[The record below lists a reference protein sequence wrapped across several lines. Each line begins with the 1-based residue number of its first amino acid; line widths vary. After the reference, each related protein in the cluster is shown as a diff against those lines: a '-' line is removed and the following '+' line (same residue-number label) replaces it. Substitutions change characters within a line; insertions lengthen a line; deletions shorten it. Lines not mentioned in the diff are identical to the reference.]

1 MEVLYMNGTVR
12 LHGSFFF
19 PVFCLGLL
27 LIFSAALSGCGDKS
41 DKADLW
47 PAIPVTVMK
56 ITPRDVPID
65 IEFVGTTESSHQ
77 VEIRARVEGFLEKK
91 TYEEGGRVRS
101 GQTMFQ
107 IDRRPFEAALQQAR
121 GALAQ
126 QDATLVNA
134 EATLKRVRPLAEK
147 NAVSQKDLDDAI
159 SAEKSAR
166 AAVFSAQGSVQDAEL
181 KLSYTTIT
189 SPIDGFAGR
198 AKQQEGSYI
207 SVGQAS
213 LLTYVAKIDP
223 IWVDFSISENENL
236 RLADQL
242 AKGIFKMPK
251 GSNFEVEVQMAD
263 GSVFPHKGRLNFADP
278 SFNSET
284 GTYQVRAEISNPV
297 HSPKVIR
304 PGQFVRVHLLGGI
317 RPNGILIPRTAVSQG
332 AQGFFVWIAGKDGRA
347 EFRAVE
353 VDDWQ
358 GNDIFINIGLQ
369 TGDLIILDNLL
380 KMSPGAPV
388 TISPAPAAGSAATA
402 GAKPLPAP
410 PAKK

>member
-1 MEVLYMNGTVR
+1 MSRKRQFT
-12 LHGSFFF
+12 GSFL
-19 PVFCLGLL
+19 VNVMM
-27 LIFSAALSGCGDKS
+27 FSVMVVLAVGMGGCGK
-41 DKADLW
+41 KEEGGR
-47 PAIPVTVMK
+47 PKGPIPVTVMTV
-56 ITPRDVPID
+56 TPKDVPID

-101 GQTMFQ
+101 GQTLFQ
-107 IDRRPFEAALQQAR
+107 IDRRPFEASLQQAR

-126 QDATLVNA
+126 QEAKLVNA

-147 NAVSQKDLDDAI
+147 NAVSQKDLDDAV

-166 AAVFSAQGSVQDAEL
+166 AAVFSAQGNVQDAEL

-189 SPIDGFAGR
+189 SPIDGLAGR

-207 SVGQAS
+207 SVGQSS

-236 RLADQL
+236 KLMDNL
-242 AKGIFKMPK
+242 AKGLFKMPK
-251 GSNFEVEVQMAD
+251 GYDFEVEVHMAD
-263 GSVFPHKGRLNFADP
+263 GSVFPHRGRLNFADP
-278 SFNSET
+278 SYNSET
-284 GTYQVRAEISNPV
+284 GTYEVRAEIPNPIN
-297 HSPKVIR
+297 SPKVIR

-317 RPNGILIPRTAVSQG
+317 RPDGILIPRTAVSQG
-332 AQGFFVWIAGKDGRA
+332 AQGFFVWIAGKDSRA
-347 EFRAVE
+347 EFRAVA
-353 VDDWQ
+353 VGDWQ
-358 GNDIFINIGLQ
+358 GNDIFINSGLQ
-369 TGDLIILDNLL
+369 AGDRIILDNLL

-388 TISPAPAAGSAATA
+388 AISPAPATRSTAPA
-402 GAKPLPAP
+402 GAKKSPAP